1 MLNYLK
7 CCLNCY
13 HLSKLLFNEFGYN
26 ADCYMEFISN
36 IEEKLNNVGKYQ
48 VFVIT
53 RSRFSETSVAG
64 ILNLEGMT
72 FLPMPQNYLVTRRD
86 PDVITPTENLFK
98 MGANGN
104 LKLRKKLGDFLK
116 LEEYDLIIFMLTF
129 NMDINPAMVT
139 HFLTNQNGKLT
150 PEKIG
155 TLKDHVV
162 DMAIT
167 GMPII
172 SVFAFVYKR

>member
-1 MLNYLK
+1 
-7 CCLNCY
+7 
-13 HLSKLLFNEFGYN
+13 
-26 ADCYMEFISN
+26 MEFISSF
-36 IEEKLNNVGKYQ
+36 EEKLTNVGKYQ

-53 RSRFSETSVAG
+53 RSRFGDTAVSG
-64 ILNLEGMT
+64 ILDLEGMA
-72 FLPMPQNYLVTRRD
+72 FLPMPQNYLITRRD
-86 PDVITPTENLFK
+86 TDIITPTENLFK
-98 MGANGN
+98 MGLNGN

-116 LEEYDLIIFMLTF
+116 LGEYDLIMFMLTF
-129 NMDINPAMVT
+129 NMDINPAMIT

-167 GMPII
+167 GMPLI
-172 SVFAFVYKR
+172 SVFAFVSKR